1 MNILMLTH
9 EYAPYPGGVARYC
22 TSLSEAAARA
32 GHRVT
37 VLAPDHQQALKTTEV
52 QEGLKVI
59 RFPGDIFHFKQLKTL
74 RGHITQTLRQ
84 AKQPFDVVHAADWP
98 ALVAM
103 RTIATPGSQ
112 RLASLHGTDIMVLTN
127 SIRAKLARASKA
139 LASFDRYVCNS
150 QFTQG
155 LLRQNFP
162 KLVSRSTVTPL
173 GVDASWF
180 ETAEAAYCASLAAR
194 IHLQDQDLVVLTVA
208 RLDARKGQLR
218 TIKALSHLPDAL
230 KSRVHYVCVG
240 KEVDMGYGDK
250 LQAAAK
256 EGQLRLTLTGR
267 LPDGEL
273 KAAYAL
279 AHVFALAGD
288 NVPGRIEG
296 FGLVLLEAAAQGLP
310 AVVTQLQALPEVVAH
325 GQTGWVCP
333 SDADLTEAFKAALT
347 MPDSR
352 ALAAQCVAHARAF
365 TWERCAALIYQP
377 LAAASN

>member
-1 MNILMLTH
+1 MKILMLTH

-32 GHRVT
+32 GHQVT
-37 VLAPDHQQALKTTEV
+37 VLAPDHGQGLKTAEV
-52 QEGLKVI
+52 QDGLKVI

-74 RGHITQTLRQ
+74 RAHITQTLAQ
-84 AKQPFDVVHAADWP
+84 ARQPFDIVHAADWP
-98 ALVAM
+98 AVVAM
-103 RTIATPGSQ
+103 RTIATPGSE

-127 SIRAKLARASKA
+127 SIRAKLARASHA

-150 QFTQG
+150 KFTQE
-155 LLRQNFP
+155 LLREHFP
-162 KLVSRSTVTPL
+162 KLVGKSAVTPL
-173 GVDASWF
+173 GVDAGWF
-180 ETAEAAYCASLAAR
+180 DVADAQHCAALAER

-218 TIKALSHLPDAL
+218 AIKALSHLPSPL
-230 KSRVHYVCVG
+230 KARVHYVCVG
-240 KEVDMGYGDK
+240 KEVDVGYGDK

-256 EGQLRLTLTGR
+256 EGQVRLTLTGR

-273 KAAYAL
+273 KAAYSL
-279 AHVFALAGD
+279 ARVFALAGD

-325 GQTGWVCP
+325 GRTGWVCP
-333 SDADLTEAFKAALT
+333 TDPDLTTAFETALT
-347 MPDSR
+347 QPDNR
-352 ALAAQCVAHARAF
+352 ALAAQCIEHARTF
-365 TWERCAALIYQP
+365 TWERCAASIYQP
-377 LAAASN
+377 GARAG